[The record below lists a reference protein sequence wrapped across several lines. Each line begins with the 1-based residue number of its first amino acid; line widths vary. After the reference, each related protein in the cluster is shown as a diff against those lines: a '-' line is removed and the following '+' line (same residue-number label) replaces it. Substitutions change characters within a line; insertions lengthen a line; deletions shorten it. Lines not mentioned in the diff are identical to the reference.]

1 MKVGEQLMYLARLK
15 GLTRNDAKEQIKH
28 WLNKFDIAHWDK
40 KKVEELSKGMQQKIQ
55 FIATVIHRPKLLIF
69 DEPFSGFDPVNA
81 NILKNEILELRKQG
95 ATIIFSTHNMA
106 SVEEICDEITLIN
119 RSRAVLQGD
128 INSIRQAHKKH
139 LFKVSYTN
147 DATTAGYMLR
157 SNDIY
162 QVMEYEQASGYNT
175 AIVRK
180 CDSGMTNNELIQ
192 AMMRE
197 CQLVTFEEI
206 LPSMNEIFIDTVG
219 APVANNE

>member
-1 MKVGEQLMYLARLK
+1 
-15 GLTRNDAKEQIKH
+15 
-28 WLNKFDIAHWDK
+28 
-40 KKVEELSKGMQQKIQ
+40 
-55 FIATVIHRPKLLIF
+55 
-69 DEPFSGFDPVNA
+69 
-81 NILKNEILELRKQG
+81 
-95 ATIIFSTHNMA
+95 MA

-162 QVMEYEQASGYNT
+162 QVMEYEQTSGYNT